1 MQSTLIVALSFAL
14 VLAIAVLCRE
24 VRLRR
29 ALQELVR
36 RLVAFLKRSHHEARP
51 VDDAADPDDAR
62 NHWM

>member
-36 RLVAFLKRSHHEARP
+36 RLVAYLKRSRHEARP

-62 NHWM
+62 NRWM